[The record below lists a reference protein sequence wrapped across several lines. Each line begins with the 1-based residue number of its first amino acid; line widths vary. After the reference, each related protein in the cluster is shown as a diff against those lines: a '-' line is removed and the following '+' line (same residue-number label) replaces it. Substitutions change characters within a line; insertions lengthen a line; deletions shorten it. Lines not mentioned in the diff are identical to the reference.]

1 MKYCLIFSFL
11 LCSLGVFAQDVFED
25 VAYEPG
31 LIKYEGL
38 SNSTIEGLANRAFLN
53 IKNYHS
59 KTAQEEFDSIL
70 VMDKHNVLGLYG
82 LAYCKFSDGDYE
94 NAIEMLDPVLN
105 VNSKNAALYSL
116 RARSYWAL
124 DNLAKAVD
132 DFRKAVELGNGDLDI
147 LSLSECLFY
156 SGDFNSCI
164 SEAEKYISKQDKKP
178 EGYFVKGM
186 AKSEMQDYLGATEI
200 LKKVVEVDEENSA
213 GYYQMARNF
222 LLLKE
227 NNKALKNLNKA
238 LEYDSKNY
246 QALDMRAE
254 IKYINHDYANA
265 IIDCNSVI
273 QLDEETKFAY
283 LTRGKSNLKLGLK
296 KDACADFKKALELGN
311 KAAEELIGKNCN

>member
-1 MKYCLIFSFL
+1 MKYFFIFL
-11 LCSLGVFAQDVFED
+11 LLQCYSIAFAQDVFED
-25 VAYEPG
+25 VPYEPA

-38 SNSTIEGLANRAFLN
+38 NNAVIERLANNAFVN

-70 VMDKHNVLGLYG
+70 VMDKHNVLGIYG
-82 LAYCKFSDGDYE
+82 LAYCKFADGDYE
-94 NAIEMLDPVLN
+94 NAIEILNPVIN
-105 VNSKNAALYSL
+105 VNSKNGALFSL
-116 RARSYWAL
+116 RARSYWAI

-132 DFRKAVELGNGDLDI
+132 DFRISSELGSNELDI

-156 SGDFNSCI
+156 SGDFNSCNA
-164 SEAEKYISKQDKKP
+164 EADKYILKQEKKP

-186 AKSEMQDYLGATEI
+186 AKSELKDYLGAIET
-200 LKKVVEVDEENSA
+200 LKKVVEVDEENSS
-213 GYYQMARNF
+213 GYFQMARNF
-222 LLLKE
+222 FLLKE
-227 NNKALKNLNKA
+227 NNKAIKNLNKA

-254 IKYINHDYANA
+254 LKYINHDYANA

-283 LTRGKSNLKLGLK
+283 LTRGKSYLKLGLK

-311 KAAEELIGKNCN
+311 KNAEELIGKNCN